1 MGYYGL
7 RNYACAN
14 PNVVLVNNLT
24 VAIINSDA
32 HSHVHKR
39 GSYADYSPC
48 HTLYNLRYA
57 LGLHNAKHDDLKR
70 FQSRDD
76 YHNYVSSRNVFT
88 ILESYY
94 GDGANASKSFESKM
108 LQEPI
113 NFHVVF

>member
-88 ILESYY
+88 NLQSY
-94 GDGANASKSFESKM
+94 
-108 LQEPI
+108 
-113 NFHVVF
+113 